1 MKKKIVAMM
10 IAGTMA
16 LSLSACG
23 GGSSSSDDKSS
34 KSTEQT
40 TKESKDDS
48 SSDESTA
55 KDNTTKETATK
66 DLPDGDYQDTGSG
79 SIIIATAG
87 GTSENGNVPVIYES
101 ADTMLDQIELDSTEF
116 DGSKLSF
123 IYIDGMLV
131 SKEQLTDS
139 QVSLDLQDQSLSVGT
154 HLVEVLQYDGDSPD
168 NSYVT
173 YKSASYEVKEK

>member
-10 IAGTMA
+10 LAGTMA

-23 GGSSSSDDKSS
+23 SSSSSSDDKSS

-40 TKESKDDS
+40 TSESKSDS
-48 SSDESTA
+48 SSDESTTEDA
-55 KDNTTKETATK
+55 AQEETATK
-66 DLPDGDYQDTGSG
+66 DLPDGDYQDAGNG
-79 SIIIATAG
+79 SITIVTAG
-87 GTSENGNVPVIYES
+87 GTSENGNVPVIFVS
-101 ADTMLDQIELDSTEF
+101 ADTSLTQIELDSSEF
-116 DGSKLSF
+116 DGSKLAF

-131 SKEQLTDS
+131 SQEQLSDS
-139 QVSLDLQDQSLSVGT
+139 QVSLDLQGQSLAAGT

-168 NSYVT
+168 GAYVT